1 MRHAPKEV
9 TPREGYGEA
18 CHGEHAILPRPLHHR
33 PRVEVPALGR
43 TVTTIRWPTR
53 LSLSK
58 DTGHERK
65 LEERVVQ
72 VAAAVL
78 VRPYKGQGSQ
88 RPADDGVERD
98 FCNYGTS
105 DRLPR
110 LCVSNIASMAWG
122 AALMAWRIDT

>member
-78 VRPYKGQGSQ
+78 VRPYERQ
-88 RPADDGVERD
+88 RRERPGDDCIQSDLG
-98 FCNYGTS
+98 YHGTGDGLPGPQT
-105 DRLPR
+105 DRGD
-110 LCVSNIASMAWG
+110 LCGTRN
-122 AALMAWRIDT
+122 